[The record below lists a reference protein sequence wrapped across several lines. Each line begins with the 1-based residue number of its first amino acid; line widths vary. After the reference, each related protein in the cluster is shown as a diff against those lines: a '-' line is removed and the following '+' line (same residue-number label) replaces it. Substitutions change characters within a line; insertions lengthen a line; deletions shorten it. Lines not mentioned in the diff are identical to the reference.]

1 MGLKQRKR
9 DKNAEQKRRERRK
22 DKEVRTR
29 FLGPEAEAGES
40 FSSFK
45 KKLLGR

>member
-1 MGLKQRKR
+1 MGRKQRKK

-22 DKEVRTR
+22 DKEVRIR
-29 FLGPEAEAGES
+29 FNGPESEAGES

-45 KKLLGR
+45 KKLLG